1 MREYCRRI
9 VAKLWPIS
17 SLTIVAFSELEA
29 SMMPR
34 SDMTRLPAAM
44 ATKLG
49 ALLVDV
55 IVVTVKAFLS
65 SLLGISTATV
75 FAVFALVFMA
85 DLPLDL
91 AVTAVALGMN
101 AMLLSLV
108 TLGNLF
114 RNDEE

>member
-1 MREYCRRI
+1 M
-9 VAKLWPIS
+9 
-17 SLTIVAFSELEA
+17 
-29 SMMPR
+29 
-34 SDMTRLPAAM
+34 AA
-44 ATKLG
+44 KLG

>member
-1 MREYCRRI
+1 
-9 VAKLWPIS
+9 
-17 SLTIVAFSELEA
+17 
-29 SMMPR
+29 
-34 SDMTRLPAAM
+34 
-44 ATKLG
+44 
-49 ALLVDV
+49 
-55 IVVTVKAFLS
+55 
-65 SLLGISTATV
+65 
-75 FAVFALVFMA
+75 MA